1 VKIPAGVRD
10 GTQIRLKGKGEA
22 GVGGGP
28 EGDLIVTTRVAPSK
42 LFERKGADLV
52 IEVPVTYSE
61 AALGAEVEVPTPD
74 GRISLKVPAGS
85 QDGKL
90 LRVRGKGAPQL
101 NGGKKGDLLAR
112 VRLSVPTKL
121 TKAEREAIEN
131 LQKVSNRDVR
141 EELRT

>member
-1 VKIPAGVRD
+1 M
-10 GTQIRLKGKGEA
+10 
-22 GVGGGP
+22 
-28 EGDLIVTTRVAPSK
+28 
-42 LFERKGADLV
+42 
-52 IEVPVTYSE
+52 
-61 AALGAEVEVPTPD
+61 PTPD

-90 LRVRGKGAPQL
+90 LRVRGQGAPKL
-101 NGGKKGDLLAR
+101 NGGGKGDLLAR

-121 TKAEREAIEN
+121 SKAEREAIEN